1 MKHAE
6 NSPERTWII
15 MIIIGEKING
25 AIPSI
30 KKAIAEHDEALIVE
44 RTLAQAKAGADF
56 LDCAPST
63 ATDIEYETMV
73 WLIGLMQGVTQTP
86 LCIDSPNAKL
96 LARILE
102 EGHVARPGMVNSVNE
117 EGDKCETIFPLIAG
131 TPWHVVGLTCDR
143 DGIPADPEKKI
154 DIAKRIID
162 KADKYGVALNQLHI
176 DPCVMAIATMPTSM
190 KDFERCIRGI
200 HEYAPTVK
208 VTGAISNISFD
219 MPARKYVNMNC
230 MAYAIAAGLDSAIMD
245 PCNMDMIGTIYACEA
260 LTMKDKIPVHQPDDR
275 LRPLGGI
282 DPPDALQLILHA
294 PAAAEPALRQENAKA
309 PLQRGVALL
318 HGAHEQGQTI
328 IHPGQNQLKVSRAQP
343 HHRAAAGAEGHQ
355 HPVRVLNA
363 VQLPL
368 NSLPQPVRHIVIVVR
383 QNVKGVGD
391 FFARHGETDFLFQ
404 RRAA

>member
-1 MKHAE
+1 MAK
-6 NSPERTWII
+6 
-15 MIIIGEKING
+15 KFNG

-44 RTLAQAKAGADF
+44 RTLAQANAGADF

-73 WLIGLMQGVTQTP
+73 WLIGLMQGSDPDAAVHRQP
-86 LCIDSPNAKL
+86 QRKALSADSG
-96 LARILE
+96 R
-102 EGHVARPGMVNSVNE
+102 GHVARPGMVNSVNE

-190 KDFERCIRGI
+190 KVSARCIRGI

-230 MAYAIAAGLDSAIMD
+230 MGLRHRSGAGQRHYGPLQHGHDRHH
-245 PCNMDMIGTIYACEA
+245 
-260 LTMKDKIPVHQPDDR
+260 LR
-275 LRPLGGI
+275 LRSSDHEGQG
-282 DPPDALQLILHA
+282 
-294 PAAAEPALRQENAKA
+294 RQK
-309 PLQRGVALL
+309 
-318 HGAHEQGQTI
+318 I
-328 IHPGQNQLKVSRAQP
+328 
-343 HHRAAAGAEGHQ
+343 
-355 HPVRVLNA
+355 
-363 VQLPL
+363 
-368 NSLPQPVRHIVIVVR
+368 
-383 QNVKGVGD
+383 
-391 FFARHGETDFLFQ
+391 
-404 RRAA
+404 